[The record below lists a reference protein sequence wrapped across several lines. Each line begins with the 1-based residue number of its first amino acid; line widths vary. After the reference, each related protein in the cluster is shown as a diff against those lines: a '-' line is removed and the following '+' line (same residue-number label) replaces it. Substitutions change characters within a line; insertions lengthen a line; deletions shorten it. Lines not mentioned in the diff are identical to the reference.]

1 MNIQQWLGE
10 DNKLGLDIWNK
21 KYRHNNESFLEFVK
35 RVSLGNSEIETLII
49 EKKFIPGGRIL
60 ANIGTNKGANTN
72 CAVLPGHD
80 LDSIEKIMDRCKE
93 MALLFKAGIGL
104 GFNVASIRPK
114 GAITSTGANAPGII
128 PFMELFSSTTGAI
141 ASGGRRGAS
150 LLFCDAY
157 HPQAIDF
164 CKSKLDKNNN
174 ITNANISLWIDDSFM
189 EAARIN
195 TVEERTWYIPDTQ
208 ENFQYTLDYR
218 AVLDTAI
225 ECGILSAEPG
235 FLFKDNYINNSITSG
250 IPELEPTGVNG
261 CVTGNTLI
269 LTDKGNVRI
278 DSIIGEPTSIWNGY
292 EWSEVIPK
300 ITGYNKEI
308 YLVKFNNG
316 VELHCTDNH
325 KFILKDGSRVTTL
338 QLKEGY
344 EMQKH
349 NYPEINNLEN
359 KKIENTQFVQV
370 ESVVKTGII
379 ADKVYCVTEPKN
391 NSVVFNG
398 IMTGNCSEFAGT
410 DYATCLLGSMNL
422 AAYVHNKVFNTE
434 LYIHDC
440 SVVIRYLND
449 VLDDG
454 IDKLPMEQMKTVA
467 INERQ
472 LGLGIMGLADMFI
485 KMGITYGSETSF
497 ETIEKIMFKMSDI
510 CLLTSSQLAKEHGTV
525 IDKEKAAHSIFVTN
539 ACTLGTETFI
549 AENGLYNTRLLAI
562 APTGSIATMLGI
574 SSGIEPIYKKSYV
587 RRTQSLHGEDVLYSV
602 EHQAIVD
609 YRNENPNSPTDH
621 IVDAHEVKWED
632 KIALLSSVQFFV
644 DNAISNT
651 LNLPKGTTKEELSG
665 IIFECWTMGIK
676 GLSVYVDGTLDTQIL
691 MDKEET
697 KEIKQL
703 SIPEDVVYYK
713 REVVHGCG
721 AINIMIGYSKSKG
734 RIIDVYGIAN
744 SNGGCTLNITAQ
756 LVYISHILRTSNL
769 QDIERAINGLTA
781 CPSYVIGKST
791 KGIKSGK
798 NCATAIL
805 IALREFEKYISGNE
819 DSTHEEVSLLEEGV
833 PCKKCGYPMPQQDGC
848 HACPKCGIVNCS

>member
-21 KYRHNNESFLEFVK
+21 KYRHNNESFLEFVN
-35 RVSLGNSEIETLII
+35 RVSLGNSEIGTLIV

-114 GAITSTGANAPGII
+114 GAMTSTGANAPGII

-174 ITNANISLWIDDSFM
+174 ITNANISLWIDDKFM

-261 CVTGNTLI
+261 
-269 LTDKGNVRI
+269 
-278 DSIIGEPTSIWNGY
+278 
-292 EWSEVIPK
+292 
-300 ITGYNKEI
+300 
-308 YLVKFNNG
+308 
-316 VELHCTDNH
+316 
-325 KFILKDGSRVTTL
+325 
-338 QLKEGY
+338 
-344 EMQKH
+344 
-349 NYPEINNLEN
+349 
-359 KKIENTQFVQV
+359 
-370 ESVVKTGII
+370 
-379 ADKVYCVTEPKN
+379 
-391 NSVVFNG
+391 
-398 IMTGNCSEFAGT
+398 CSEFAGT